1 MGILAEGDQKLLPT
15 NKLDR
20 LGFVGIHA
28 KPTALQLGLDCL
40 QLGVCQRFLN
50 ESRALWLKDGSST
63 AVAQLSVECLEVGLR
78 GRIRLQRGG

>member
-28 KPTALQLGLDCL
+28 QAAALQLSLDCL
-40 QLGVCQRFLN
+40 
-50 ESRALWLKDGSST
+50 
-63 AVAQLSVECLEVGLR
+63 
-78 GRIRLQRGG
+78 